1 MGYLPS
7 HSIAVQSDSE
17 SLYRFAREMLK
28 LMRDY

>member
-1 MGYLPS
+1 MDYLPS

-17 SLYRFAREMLK
+17 RPYLFAREMPK